1 MIYIRSIVYTALMF
15 LSFLVLAPIALL
27 PRPII
32 NKEKRWQIAKTWATV
47 NIFLSKRLC
56 GLSYSISGLENI
68 PEQKCVVFVKH
79 SSVYEIFIMLKHF
92 SPSSWVGKHELMY
105 LPIFRGVFK
114 KFKLIPVKRGHGSS
128 EIYKVR
134 EAGKE
139 RLQSGNWIIIFPEGT
154 RMPFNKSKRYG
165 LSGAIL
171 ASETGSKILPISHNA
186 GKFWK
191 RRGWIKHPGSVEF
204 RIGKPLETRGL
215 SLDEINAASKKWI
228 DANVIS

>member
-15 LSFLVLAPIALL
+15 LTFLVLAPIALL

-114 KFKLIPVKRGHGSS
+114 KFKLIPVKRGRGSS

-154 RMPFNKSKRYG
+154 RMPFDKSKRYG

-171 ASETGSKILPISHNA
+171 ASETESKILPISHNA

>member
-15 LSFLVLAPIALL
+15 LTFLVLAPIALL

-114 KFKLIPVKRGHGSS
+114 KFKLIPVKRGRGSS

-134 EAGKE
+134 VAGKE
-139 RLQSGNWIIIFPEGT
+139 RLQTGNWIIIFPEGT
-154 RMPFNKSKRYG
+154 RMPFDKSKRYG

-204 RIGKPLETRGL
+204 IIGKPLETRGL
-215 SLDEINAASKKWI
+215 SLDEINAESKKWI

>member
-1 MIYIRSIVYTALMF
+1 MIYIRSIVYTTLMF

-32 NKEKRWQIAKTWATV
+32 NKEKRWLIAKTFAIV
-47 NIFLSKRLC
+47 NIFLLKKLC
-56 GLSYSISGLENI
+56 GLSYNISGLENV
-68 PEQKCVVFVKH
+68 PEQRCVVFVKH

-105 LPIFRGVFK
+105 IPIFRGVFK
-114 KFKLIPVKRGHGSS
+114 KFKLIPVKRGYGSS
-128 EIYKVR
+128 EVYKVK

-154 RMPFNKSKRYG
+154 RMPYNKSKRYG

-191 RRGWIKHPGSVEF
+191 RRGWIKKPGCVEF
-204 RIGKPLETRGL
+204 IIGKPLETRGL
-215 SLDEINAASKKWI
+215 GLDEINKASKKWI

>member
-32 NKEKRWQIAKTWATV
+32 NKEKRWLIAKTWAIV
-47 NIFLSKRLC
+47 NICLSKKLC
-56 GLSYSISGLENI
+56 GLSYNISGLENV
-68 PEQKCVVFVKH
+68 PEQRCVVFVKH
-79 SSVYEIFIMLKHF
+79 SSVYEIFIVLKHF

-105 LPIFRGVFK
+105 LPIFRGLFK
-114 KFKLIPVKRGHGSS
+114 KLKLIPVKRGYGSS
-128 EIYKVR
+128 EVNKVK

-139 RLQSGNWIIIFPEGT
+139 RLQNGNWIIIFPEGT
-154 RMPFNKSKRYG
+154 RMPYNKSKRYG

-191 RRGWIKHPGSVEF
+191 RRGWIKKPGCVEF
-204 RIGKPLETRGL
+204 IIGKPLETRGL
-215 SLDEINAASKKWI
+215 GLDEINKASKKWI

>member
-15 LSFLVLAPIALL
+15 LTFLVLAPIALL

-114 KFKLIPVKRGHGSS
+114 KFKLIPVKRGRGSS

-154 RMPFNKSKRYG
+154 RMPFDKSKRYG

-204 RIGKPLETRGL
+204 IIGKPLETRDL

>member
-15 LSFLVLAPIALL
+15 LTFLVLAPIALL

-56 GLSYSISGLENI
+56 GLSYRISGLENI

-128 EIYKVR
+128 EINKVR

-154 RMPFNKSKRYG
+154 RMPFDKSKRYG

-204 RIGKPLETRGL
+204 IIGKPLETRDL